1 MTKNTS
7 EVKNTGANRNP
18 GTVMTGAK
26 KDNKIEDDNNK
37 NNNGTS
43 ENKNNNRN
51 NNISITNMYMINTQL
66 VSFESGTP
74 EIGSMGGLKSDRV
87 KLIVSFKLFLEKL
100 SNYIIKN
107 LKFSRDVVRI
117 FKSMK
122 DPQKYFETNNMPK
135 DLSEKYKKSEI
146 IKSILTQ
153 KIKIYITQNQQL

>member
-1 MTKNTS
+1 
-7 EVKNTGANRNP
+7 
-18 GTVMTGAK
+18 
-26 KDNKIEDDNNK
+26 
-37 NNNGTS
+37 
-43 ENKNNNRN
+43 
-51 NNISITNMYMINTQL
+51 MINTQW

-87 KLIVSFKLFLEKL
+87 KLVVSFKLFLEKL